1 MSQQAVGLD
10 TLGHAPSATNDEV
23 SPPPSGRRRLT
34 YTGDF
39 SLKQMES
46 LTKVLDTIAS
56 AAGDRNA
63 LKKAIADAYPK
74 IAAGAK
80 REGNVLLS
88 LLAHGLVNPDTLQLT
103 DLANDLQALP
113 NETERRNR
121 FAKYMIKERMG
132 IDVLQVVHDLRL
144 RGEKANKTTID
155 TELRRRGFDLPS

>member
-1 MSQQAVGLD
+1 MSQQMLGLD
-10 TLGHAPSATNDEV
+10 TPEDAPSIANDAD

-46 LTKVLDTIAS
+46 LTKVLDTIAP

-63 LKKAIADAYPK
+63 LRKAIAAAYPK

-88 LLAHGLVNPDTLQLT
+88 LIAHGLVNSDTLQLT
-103 DLANDLQALP
+103 DLANDLLALP
-113 NETERRNR
+113 NETERLNQL
-121 FAKYMIKERMG
+121 AKYILRT
-132 IDVLQVVHDLRL
+132 LQQSPRSRARLLSGHTGPQGGGCTLRD
-144 RGEKANKTTID
+144 RVQ
-155 TELRRRGFDLPS
+155 RRDA